1 VDRQQYN
8 QDCLSSVLIVSSL
21 VVVIYVGSMSHV
33 LFQATS
39 DKSDIW
45 TKRAPLSLAPISGDK

>member
-1 VDRQQYN
+1 MDG
-8 QDCLSSVLIVSSL
+8 LSRVLIVSSL

-45 TKRAPLSLAPISGDK
+45 TKRAPLSLAPISGNK